1 MFNRLVEQ
9 QRPLLIAS
17 VEYNNVVLPDF
28 ELLKKIS
35 KILQPFADKTE
46 KLSSRN
52 ECISSILPTYKYL
65 LACLAENALDSTIE
79 KEMKQVISIGLKNR
93 MEEHLDK
100 NFLVISTLV
109 DPRYKN
115 KGSIFN
121 AAQRM
126 RNKLLICSEI
136 VQCLNPVDPMSPAHS
151 FVNGENNDDPMGQ
164 FLSAGCEEEHLTTNM
179 ADYPNV
185 EEEVDAYFKASTE
198 KLTIDPTEF
207 WKNSSM
213 YPNIKKLARIYLSC
227 PPSSVESER
236 IFSRLSSIENFKR
249 SRLTSQHAKEQLF
262 LLFNFDE

>member
-213 YPNIKKLARIYLSC
+213 PTVKCRIG
-227 PPSSVESER
+227 EN
-236 IFSRLSSIENFKR
+236 IFSIE
-249 SRLTSQHAKEQLF
+249 QH
-262 LLFNFDE
+262 

>member
-1 MFNRLVEQ
+1 
-9 QRPLLIAS
+9 
-17 VEYNNVVLPDF
+17 
-28 ELLKKIS
+28 
-35 KILQPFADKTE
+35 
-46 KLSSRN
+46 
-52 ECISSILPTYKYL
+52 
-65 LACLAENALDSTIE
+65 
-79 KEMKQVISIGLKNR
+79 

-249 SRLTSQHAKEQLF
+249 SRLTSQHAKEQF
-262 LLFNFDE
+262 